1 MGRVLASFGVKGWI
15 KVAPLSEDPHA
26 LFDHARWYFKAL
38 AAGEWIGRE
47 VVDIREHGGTLVA
60 KVAGVDHREAAQQL
74 RGQQIALPR
83 DELPAPADDEMFIAD
98 LVGLR
103 VVNREGVELGQ
114 VQDVQESGA
123 HPLLHVVAR
132 DGRTRLIP
140 YVDVTIDHVDREART
155 IGVDWGAD
163 Y

>member
-1 MGRVLASFGVKGWI
+1 
-15 KVAPLSEDPHA
+15 
-26 LFDHARWYFKAL
+26 
-38 AAGEWIGRE
+38 
-47 VVDIREHGGTLVA
+47 VA

-83 DELPAPADDEMFIAD
+83 DELPAPADDEMFVAD

-103 VVNREGVELGQ
+103 VVNREGVELGH

-123 HPLLHVVAR
+123 HPLLHVVAQ

-140 YVDVTIDHVDREART
+140 YVEVTIDHVDREART